1 VSSRIVWNGL
11 AELREALRNLPAEL
25 TAEASHVVEGAA
37 NAAAADIKAAYPVR
51 TGNLRDHV
59 FVSHRDKGRFSAG
72 AVVKN
77 TAKHAHLFEV
87 GTQARHNSLGANR
100 GSMPP
105 GNVFIPAMIKRRRV
119 MYEQL
124 KALLERHGLRAT
136 GDAR

>member
-1 VSSRIVWNGL
+1 MSSRIVWNGL
-11 AELREALRNLPAEL
+11 AELREQLRNLPAEL
-25 TAEASHVVEGAA
+25 TGEASHLVEGAA
-37 NAAAADIKAAYPVR
+37 NAAAADIKAGYPVR

-59 FVSHRDKGRFSAG
+59 FVSHRDKGRFSSG

-77 TAKHAHLFEV
+77 TAKHAHIFEV

-105 GNVFIPAMIKRRRV
+105 GNVFIPAVIKRRRA

-124 KALLERHGLRAT
+124 KALIDRNGLKVS
-136 GDAR
+136 GDA

>member
-1 VSSRIVWNGL
+1 VSSRVVWNGL
-11 AELREALRNLPAEL
+11 AELREALRNLPADL

-37 NAAAADIKAAYPVR
+37 NAAAADIKAGYPVR

-77 TAKHAHLFEV
+77 TAKHANIFEV

-105 GNVFIPAMIKRRRV
+105 GHVFVPAVIKRRRI

-124 KALLERHGLRAT
+124 KALLERHGLKVS
-136 GDAR
+136 GDA

>member
-1 VSSRIVWNGL
+1 VVWNGL
-11 AELREALRNLPAEL
+11 AELREALRNLPADM

-37 NAAAADIKAAYPVR
+37 NAAAADIKAGYPVR

-59 FVSHRDKGRFSAG
+59 FVSHQDKGRFSAG

-77 TAKHAHLFEV
+77 TAKHAALFEH

-105 GNVFIPAMIKRRRV
+105 GRVFIPAVIKRRRI
-119 MYEQL
+119 MYQQL
-124 KALLERHGLRAT
+124 RALLERHGLKVS
-136 GDAR
+136 GDA